1 MRDACPLPARSVSRA
16 HRTARPSPLEREW
29 VIRAFL
35 RRQVRRRPERGNLKT
50 VARKDTMA
58 HPQGVLGTVPHRI
71 GHHSRIT
78 IAPGHS
84 TRRLGTRRIDLA
96 VKSILLTGPTIQ
108 VEVNRGDVAVP
119 VSQSRKEQLPAWQPA
134 TERSCPHVAVCDGQE
149 RAPWYPGRV
158 ASFAT
163 SGWRIERGGVSASRA
178 PETEGHLRLRSIRF
192 RNRESDSRCRRRNWC
207 SSWDRQRAPMA
218 CTTEAPFTT
227 PVPPG

>member
-35 RRQVRRRPERGNLKT
+35 RRQVRRRPERGNLKP

-58 HPQGVLGTVPHRI
+58 HLQCVLGTVPHRI

-78 IAPGHS
+78 IVPGHS

-108 VEVNRGDVAVP
+108 VEVNRGDESVLVSQRRKGNSTLGNQPQKGAAPCRRLRRSRACSLVPRASRVVRHFGGENRERGSFGVSCPRNGGSSSVALDTVSQQGIGLAVP
-119 VSQSRKEQLPAWQPA
+119 PS
-134 TERSCPHVAVCDGQE
+134 
-149 RAPWYPGRV
+149 
-158 ASFAT
+158 
-163 SGWRIERGGVSASRA
+163 
-178 PETEGHLRLRSIRF
+178 
-192 RNRESDSRCRRRNWC
+192 
-207 SSWDRQRAPMA
+207 
-218 CTTEAPFTT
+218 
-227 PVPPG
+227 